1 MITIPLKNG
10 ASNAHQIFTIQL
22 GDNFLQFTLNYVTV
36 AGPAWSVDISRE
48 GVTLISGAMLEP
60 NAVIT
65 DGYEAGIGKLVFIGD
80 DVTLDNLGVNNRL
93 VWVSDD
99 EQL

>member
-10 ASNAHQIFTIQL
+10 ASNAHQVFTIQL
-22 GDNFLQFTLNYVTV
+22 GDNFLQFTINYITI

-48 GVTLISGAMLEP
+48 GVALISGAMFEP

-65 DGYEAGIGKLVFIGD
+65 AGYEAGIGDLVFIGD
-80 DVTLDNLGVNNRL
+80 DVTLDNLGVNNKL
-93 VWVSDD
+93 VWVPDD

>member
-10 ASNAHQIFTIQL
+10 ASNAHQLFTVQL
-22 GDNFLQFTLNYVTV
+22 GDNFLQFRLNYITV

-65 DGYEAGIGKLVFIGD
+65 DGYDAGIGKLVFIGD

-93 VWVSDD
+93 VWVADN
-99 EQL
+99 E

>member
-1 MITIPLKNG
+1 MITVPLLNG
-10 ASNAHQIFTIQL
+10 ASNAHQQFSIQL
-22 GDNFLQFTLNYVTV
+22 GDKLLTFIVNYITV
-36 AGPAWSVDISRE
+36 AGPSWSVDITRE

-65 DGYEAGIGKLVFIGD
+65 DNYNAGIGRLVFTGAA
-80 DVTLDNLGVNNRL
+80 VTLNNLGTDNRL

-99 EQL
+99 E